1 MAMVRILKPGDEEQ
15 LQAFL
20 RLHTETTMFMQSNLA
35 KAGLEDRGER
45 FQGTYAGVFE
55 EDQLVGAV
63 AHVWNGMLLIEARR
77 DLIDGLDAVLRASE
91 RDVKGFSGPLDQ
103 VQAARSY
110 LCLDEVPVT
119 LDSDEVLY
127 AMDLDD
133 LRLPPRLADGS
144 VSVRMATEDDL
155 PLLLRWGV
163 DYNLEAVGAEPGPG
177 LEAHVEESVRS
188 GLREHTIW
196 IAFDGDEPVAQ
207 TRFNATTPQAVQIG
221 GVYTP
226 PALRSRGYAGCAVAQ
241 SLLDARAEGVERSL
255 LFTPEDNTPARRCY
269 YGLGY
274 EPIGAFGIVLLR
286 EGHTIRP
293 GA

>member
-1 MAMVRILKPGDEEQ
+1 MATVRILRPGDEKQ
-15 LQAFL
+15 LEAFL

-55 EDQLVGAV
+55 GEQLVGAM
-63 AHVWNGMLLIEARR
+63 AHVWNGMLLIEARQG
-77 DLIDGLDAVLRASE
+77 LIDAVDAVLHASGRA
-91 RDVKGFSGPLDQ
+91 VKGFSGPLDQ

-127 AMDLDD
+127 AMALED
-133 LRLPPRLADGS
+133 LRIPPGLTDGS
-144 VSVRMATEDDL
+144 VSVRRATEDDL
-155 PLLLRWGV
+155 PTLLRWGV
-163 DYNLEAVGAEPGPG
+163 DYNLEAIGADQGDE

-188 GLREHTIW
+188 GLRENTIW
-196 IAFDGDEPVAQ
+196 MAFDGEQAVAQ
-207 TRFNATTPQAVQIG
+207 SRFNATTPHAVQIG

-226 PALRSRGYAGCAVAQ
+226 PEFRSRGYAGCALAQ
-241 SLLDARAEGVERSL
+241 SLLDAKAEGVERTL

-286 EGHTIRP
+286 EEHMIRP
-293 GA
+293 GG